1 MIYQTGD
8 QRMSCPKTETVLLIA
23 RCFLLLYGLCLTIAG
38 CAVGNVGSLAA
49 HVTQADG
56 ASVIDLYT
64 VGLSLRT
71 APDDR
76 GLQLGIGKRTYV
88 FPDPPCTLATES
100 LQPGWYYFVVP
111 LPDTAAVAIDSRHL
125 GVDVPL
131 GPAEFGITIG
141 LQHTVLMAYLPSDR
155 SLTMRLS
162 YFSGQPART
171 YLRIHTQG
179 EPCERQY

>member
-1 MIYQTGD
+1 
-8 QRMSCPKTETVLLIA
+8 MSKTETALFIT
-23 RCFLLLYGLCLTIAG
+23 RCFLLLYGLCLTITG

-56 ASVIDLYT
+56 ATVVDLYA

-76 GLQLGIGKRTYV
+76 GLQLGFGKRTYV
-88 FPDPPCTLATES
+88 FPDPPCTPTTES

-131 GPAEFGITIG
+131 GPVEFGITIG